1 MRRAETGPKQEA
13 QRAQR
18 RGAVVA
24 DIGHT
29 MTDTRKNVAKGLSL
43 LEESILQILREA
55 YPAALKASEIRDELG
70 IQDPRRGVNTYLTDS
85 LIKRLEERGLVEQT
99 RERGPWKLTVT

>member
-1 MRRAETGPKQEA
+1 
-13 QRAQR
+13 
-18 RGAVVA
+18 
-24 DIGHT
+24 
-29 MTDTRKNVAKGLSL
+29 MTDARKNAAKGLSL

-85 LIKRLEERGLVEQT
+85 LLKRLEERGLVAQT
-99 RERGPWKLTVT
+99 KERGPWKLTVT